1 LTFELRKDAAMSTDI
16 KVDLDRLVAEMHD
29 PEEPAAVVQ
38 AYLKLVDCIA
48 THRPT
53 SAHCTTKIGGT
64 VRNTSKKGRLAV
76 R

>member
-1 LTFELRKDAAMSTDI
+1 MSTDI

-48 THRPT
+48 THRHQRT
-53 SAHCTTKIGGT
+53 LHHEDRRDSQKHI
-64 VRNTSKKGRLAV
+64 
-76 R
+76 